1 MWAVEPASSPMSSP
15 RLARPPGLSDSRE
28 ERRMSADVK
37 FMSPYE
43 KRLKLVADTISE
55 HEKLGGKAASE
66 LAVHVLQALDHIP
79 EKVR

>member
-1 MWAVEPASSPMSSP
+1 
-15 RLARPPGLSDSRE
+15 
-28 ERRMSADVK
+28 MSADVK

-43 KRLKLVADTISE
+43 KRLKLVADTISQ